1 MKRYKPKVKDF
12 HEQALLILV
21 QQKQDEKFTRY
32 EKAILLERYLS
43 ENVSLKE
50 LSKKLSRSNDDFQK
64 QILWDAINAKLLV
77 EKDNSQIIRAYHLM
91 EQMPIDNLAQL
102 TQKAENP
109 NVKTQAQKICRQ
121 KELEL
126 EIELDLETIDYEKYE
141 QDNVTFEV
149 ENKTPSRKKSRI
161 NKERQFDLS
170 ITTRRFLQDYFGI
183 QCLQEKRLTHEEM
196 EQIIRTK
203 GQEPPKRVR
212 LQNLS
217 YDQVA
222 TGEYILVRNE
232 TNKERNARIIPYM
245 NPYGTSLEKL
255 TQEIGV
261 QYRKKG

>member
-32 EKAILLERYLS
+32 VKAILLERYLS

-50 LSKKLSRSNDDFQK
+50 LSKKLSKSGNDFQK

-91 EQMPIDNLAQL
+91 EQMPIDNLVQL

-109 NVKTQAQKICRQ
+109 NVKKQAQKICRE

-141 QDNVTFEV
+141 QDNVTYE
-149 ENKTPSRKKSRI
+149 EETKTPSREKSRI

-170 ITTRRFLQDYFGI
+170 ITTRKFLQDYFGI
-183 QCLQEKRLTHEEM
+183 PCLQEKKLTHEEM
-196 EQIIRTK
+196 EQIMRVEGI
-203 GQEPPKRVR
+203 EIPKRGR
-212 LQNLS
+212 IQNIS

-222 TGEYILVRNE
+222 TGEYIFVRNE
-232 TNKERNARIIPYM
+232 TNKETNARIIPYM

-255 TQEIGV
+255 CQELGA

>member
-32 EKAILLERYLS
+32 VKAILLERYLS
-43 ENVSLKE
+43 EDVSLKD
-50 LSKKLSRSNDDFQK
+50 LSKKLSKSNDDFQK

-149 ENKTPSRKKSRI
+149 ENKTPSRK
-161 NKERQFDLS
+161 NLE
-170 ITTRRFLQDYFGI
+170 
-183 QCLQEKRLTHEEM
+183 LT
-196 EQIIRTK
+196 K
-203 GQEPPKRVR
+203 KD
-212 LQNLS
+212 NL
-217 YDQVA
+217 
-222 TGEYILVRNE
+222 T
-232 TNKERNARIIPYM
+232 
-245 NPYGTSLEKL
+245 
-255 TQEIGV
+255 
-261 QYRKKG
+261 